1 MEKILIVDDEKDIL
15 EFLGYNLRAEG
26 YEVFESKNGED
37 AISLAQEI
45 SPGLIILDVMMPGID
60 GIETCERVRSIPNL
74 KDSLIVFLTA
84 RNEDLSQIAGLEACA
99 DVYISKPIKPKV
111 FLSRI
116 KAILRRKGKQEEQ
129 QAFGDVVIDFETKQ
143 LVFKGEVQNLTKKE
157 YGLLTLLTSRPGKVF
172 GRDEILQK
180 VWGDDV
186 VVVNRTIDVH
196 IKRLREKTST
206 EHIKTVKGF
215 ILNEIK
221 FIRRTRNFSLKKSR

>member
-26 YEVFESKNGED
+26 YEVFESNNGED

-45 SPGLIILDVMMPGID
+45 LPGLIILDVMMPGID
-60 GIETCERVRSIPNL
+60 GIETCQRMRSIPNL

-84 RNEDLSQIAGLEACA
+84 RNEDFSQIAGLEAGA
-99 DVYISKPIKPKV
+99 DDYISKPIKPKV

-186 VVVNRTIDVH
+186 VVGNRTIDVH
-196 IKRLREKTST
+196 IKRLREKTSS

-215 ILNEIK
+215 GYK
-221 FIRRTRNFSLKKSR
+221 FTF

>member
-60 GIETCERVRSIPNL
+60 GIETCERMRSIPNL

-84 RNEDLSQIAGLEACA
+84 RNEDFSQIAGLEAGA
-99 DVYISKPIKPKV
+99 DDYISKPIKPKV

-186 VVVNRTIDVH
+186 VVGNRTIDVH
-196 IKRLREKTST
+196 IRKLREKIGDHRIS
-206 EHIKTVKGF
+206 TVKG
-215 ILNEIK
+215 IGYK
-221 FIRRTRNFSLKKSR
+221 YVP

>member
-60 GIETCERVRSIPNL
+60 GIETCERMRSIPKL

-84 RNEDLSQIAGLEACA
+84 RNEDFSQIAGLEAGA
-99 DVYISKPIKPKV
+99 DDYISKPIKPKV

-186 VVVNRTIDVH
+186 VVGNRTIDVH
-196 IKRLREKTST
+196 IKRLREKTSS

-215 ILNEIK
+215 GYK
-221 FIRRTRNFSLKKSR
+221 FTF

>member
-60 GIETCERVRSIPNL
+60 GIETCERMRSIPNL
-74 KDSLIVFLTA
+74 KNSLIVFLTA
-84 RNEDLSQIAGLEACA
+84 RNEDFSQIAGLEAGA
-99 DVYISKPIKPKV
+99 DDYISKPIKPKV

-116 KAILRRKGKQEEQ
+116 KAILRRRGKQEEQ

-180 VWGDDV
+180 VWGNDV
-186 VVVNRTIDVH
+186 VVGNRTIDVH
-196 IKRLREKTST
+196 IKRLREKTSS

-215 ILNEIK
+215 GYK
-221 FIRRTRNFSLKKSR
+221 FTF

>member
-26 YEVFESKNGED
+26 YEVFESNNGED

-45 SPGLIILDVMMPGID
+45 LPGLIILDVMMPGID
-60 GIETCERVRSIPNL
+60 GIETCQRMRSIPNL

-84 RNEDLSQIAGLEACA
+84 RNEDFSQIAGLEAGA
-99 DVYISKPIKPKV
+99 DDYISKPIKPKV

-172 GRDEILQK
+172 DREEILQK

-186 VVVNRTIDVH
+186 VVGNRTIDVH
-196 IKRLREKTST
+196 IKRLRGKTSSD
-206 EHIKTVKGF
+206 HIKTVKGF
-215 ILNEIK
+215 GYK
-221 FIRRTRNFSLKKSR
+221 FTF

>member
-26 YEVFESKNGED
+26 YEVFESNNGED

-60 GIETCERVRSIPNL
+60 GIETCERMRSIPNL
-74 KDSLIVFLTA
+74 KNSLIVFLTA
-84 RNEDLSQIAGLEACA
+84 RNEDFSQIAGLEAGA
-99 DVYISKPIKPKV
+99 DDYISKPIKPKV

-186 VVVNRTIDVH
+186 VVGNRTIDVH
-196 IKRLREKTST
+196 IKRLREKTSS

-215 ILNEIK
+215 GYK
-221 FIRRTRNFSLKKSR
+221 FTF

>member
-26 YEVFESKNGED
+26 YEVFESNNGED

-45 SPGLIILDVMMPGID
+45 SPALIILDVMMPGID
-60 GIETCERVRSIPNL
+60 GIETCERMRSIPNL
-74 KDSLIVFLTA
+74 KNSLIVFLTA
-84 RNEDLSQIAGLEACA
+84 RNEDFSQIAGLEAGA
-99 DVYISKPIKPKV
+99 DDYISKPIKPKV

-116 KAILRRKGKQEEQ
+116 KAILRRRGKQEEQ
-129 QAFGDVVIDFETKQ
+129 QVFGDVAINFETKQ

-186 VVVNRTIDVH
+186 VVGNRTIDVH
-196 IKRLREKTST
+196 IKRLREKTSS

-215 ILNEIK
+215 GYK
-221 FIRRTRNFSLKKSR
+221 FTF

>member
-60 GIETCERVRSIPNL
+60 GIETCERMRSIPKL

-84 RNEDLSQIAGLEACA
+84 RNEDFSQIAGLEAGA
-99 DVYISKPIKPKV
+99 DDYISKPIKPKV

-143 LVFKGEVQNLTKKE
+143 LVFKGEVKNLTKKE

-186 VVVNRTIDVH
+186 VVGNRTIDVH
-196 IKRLREKTST
+196 IKRLREKTSS

-215 ILNEIK
+215 GYK
-221 FIRRTRNFSLKKSR
+221 FTF